1 MKSQKYHFALLISL
15 FLGLEVCAQ
24 CLSLPNAVEQQLNSS
39 NKIIEGKIVSQQTFA
54 AADGNIYTSNSID
67 VYRVFKGE
75 VGFNIDVVTEG
86 GVLGDWMQV
95 VTPSAQMHVGEYGV
109 LVVNDDLNRS
119 LTSLASAFY
128 SVDEK
133 SGTVY
138 GLKNVA
144 HREVLYESIARA
156 TGTQTIELR
165 RIPVDLLQA
174 NATQT
179 SRAVPEISSVYPLAV
194 TAGTQTVLTITGQGF
209 GTEQGDGYV
218 AFHNADDGGQSF
230 VSLPTGPHYISW
242 TDTQIEMYVPSS
254 TLYNNTVAGTGSVR
268 VVSGNGA
275 SAESAQEVSVEY
287 AKSEVVYSNQ
297 LNSTMLVGMQSG
309 GYVYKRNQQ
318 LAQFVGS
325 SNMVDA
331 AFEKWACNTGVNFAL
346 DNEILNMTDWA
357 HDGNNLIGLS
367 NPGQLPSYLLGKTVT
382 TFSGCSTP
390 NGLQWNLIE
399 VDILLNRDI
408 DWWIGDV
415 APTGNLYDL
424 ETAILHE
431 IGHAHLLQHN
441 NNLSS
446 PMYFQLTE
454 GAMRRDLY
462 SPSIDGGNYVS
473 TQAVEAPT
481 TCGNESHQYF
491 DFSTCNL
498 SLINAV
504 DDKIKNEILVFPNP
518 FQDQITIAGEWKSG
532 SLFSIFDAAGRMVL
546 NGILNSNNQTISTSQ
561 LSKGVYVLEVRDEA
575 KSHIQRLI
583 KN

>member
-1 MKSQKYHFALLISL
+1 LKFQKYLFVLLLSL
-15 FLGLEVCAQ
+15 FFGLEGWAQ

-39 NKIIEGKIVSQQTFA
+39 NKIIEGKVVSQQTFA
-54 AADGNIYTSNSID
+54 GTDGNIYTSNSID

-75 VGFNIDVVTEG
+75 VGFNLDIVTEG
-86 GVLGDWMQV
+86 GVIGDLMQV
-95 VTPSAQMHVGEYGV
+95 VTPSAQMQVGDYGV
-109 LVVNDDLNRS
+109 LVLADDAQRS
-119 LTSLASAFY
+119 LASIASAFY
-128 SVDEK
+128 PVDEK
-133 SGTVY
+133 SGMVY

-144 HREVLYESIARA
+144 HREALYETIARS

-165 RIPVDLLQA
+165 RVPADLLPA
-174 NATQT
+174 NSTQT
-179 SRAVPEISSVYPLAV
+179 SRAIPEISSVYPLEV
-194 TAGTQTVLTITGQGF
+194 TAGTQTILTISGQGF
-209 GTEQGDGYV
+209 GTEQADGYV

-230 VSLPTGPHYISW
+230 VSLPTGPHYLSW
-242 TDTQIEMYVPSS
+242 TDTQIEMFVPSA
-254 TLYNNTVAGTGSVR
+254 TLYNTTVAGTGSIR
-268 VVSGNGA
+268 VISGNGA
-275 SAESAQEVSVEY
+275 SAESAQQVSVEY
-287 AKSEVVYSNQ
+287 AKSEVIYSNQ
-297 LNSTMLVGMQSG
+297 LNNTMLVGMQGG
-309 GYVYKRNQQ
+309 GYIYKSNQQ
-318 LAQFVGS
+318 LAQFVNGS
-325 SNMVDA
+325 DMVEDA
-331 AFEKWACNTGVNFAL
+331 FVKWACNTGVNFTL
-346 DNEILNMTDWA
+346 DNEIVNLTDWS
-357 HDGNNLIGLS
+357 HDGTNLIGLS

-382 TFSGCSTP
+382 TFSGCGTP

-415 APTGNLYDL
+415 APMGNLYYL

-454 GAMRRDLY
+454 GAMRRELY
-462 SPSIDGGNYVS
+462 APSIDGGNYVS

-498 SLINAV
+498 SLINGI
-504 DDKIKNEILVFPNP
+504 DDEAKNEISVYPNP
-518 FQDQITIAGEWKSG
+518 FQDQITVAGEWKSG
-532 SLFSIFDAAGRMVL
+532 SQFNIYDAAGRMVL
-546 NGILNSNNQTISTSQ
+546 NGVLNSNNQTISTSQ
-561 LSKGVYVLEVRDEA
+561 LSKGVYLLEVRNEA